1 MGRTVPVQGSTL
13 ALRYLYFVVVVVVVV
28 VVVME
33 PLLHADSTVT
43 N

>member
-28 VVVME
+28 VVME